1 MRTGTFHIARG
12 RRFPLSGMAVA
23 LLLALS
29 ACETDLSEVDRIAS
43 IQEEEPVDISYGITV
58 IYSDSAKVKAKLV
71 SEEMRQY
78 NVEDPYIEFQKGI
91 TIILFDEHGEEA
103 QRISSDYARQFEQ
116 RGITEF
122 KRNVVITL
130 PSGAEIHTEEV
141 IRDENENI
149 YYNQVPLTYYSPD
162 RLSNFQASSFRS
174 DGNFENIDVE
184 NSTFLYVPPATQ

>member
-1 MRTGTFHIARG
+1 MVSCNVHTLFGKRV
-12 RRFPLSGMAVA
+12 PLVGA
-23 LLLALS
+23 LLMLLFA

-58 IYSDSAKVKAKLV
+58 IYSDSARVKAQLV

-78 NVEDPYIEFQKGI
+78 NVDDPYIEFQKGV
-91 TIILFDEHGEEA
+91 TIVLYDDNGEET

-122 KRNVVITL
+122 KQNVVVTMA
-130 PSGAEIHTEEV
+130 SGATIHTEEV

-149 YYNQVPLTYYSPD
+149 YYNHVPLTYYSAD
-162 RLSNFQASSFRS
+162 RQSNFQGSSFRS
-174 DGNFENIDVE
+174 DGNFDNIDVE
-184 NSTFLYVPPATQ
+184 NSTFLYASPSGG

>member
-1 MRTGTFHIARG
+1 MLRRG
-12 RRFPLSGMAVA
+12 IHTLFGKQPLVPVLGMLM
-23 LLLALS
+23 LLVG

-58 IYSDSAKVKAKLV
+58 IYSDSAKVKAKLT

-78 NVEDPYIEFQKGI
+78 SVEDPYIEFQKGV
-91 TIILFDEHGEEA
+91 TIILYDENGEET

-122 KRNVVITL
+122 KRNVVVTL
-130 PSGAEIHTEEV
+130 ASGATIHTEEV

-149 YYNQVPLTYYSPD
+149 YYNHVPLTYYSAD
-162 RLSNFQASSFRS
+162 RQSNFQGSSFRS
-174 DGNFENIDVE
+174 DGNFDNIDVE
-184 NSTFLYVPPATQ
+184 NSTFLYAPPTGG